1 MPKRLRATLL
11 HIVYSK
17 IKKIAIVFI
26 IFLKCWIYNYK
37 LFRQMF
43 FEHFEATPTE
53 VRKVHDTEEK
63 NPDIYFHK
71 QKRKRTAS
79 FFTLSSYSTPHYS
92 FGGRNPL
99 LVFTITLSNTMNMDG
114 STKITT
120 TILIS
125 APLAIRIHRELI
137 ISMLE

>member
-1 MPKRLRATLL
+1 MPISYL
-11 HIVYSK
+11 
-17 IKKIAIVFI
+17 F
-26 IFLKCWIYNYK
+26 FLKMKYAL
-37 LFRQMF
+37 LFFSNVGLPIINCSVERSLNILRRHLLRFGRCMMR
-43 FEHFEATPTE
+43 
-53 VRKVHDTEEK
+53 RKI
-63 NPDIYFHK
+63 PDIYFHK

-79 FFTLSSYSTPHYS
+79 FFTLSFYSTPHHS

-125 APLAIRIHRELI
+125 APRAIRIHKELI
-137 ISMLE
+137 ISILE